1 MDKSIEKIHLYELVK
16 DFEVA
21 MLATHSGGLIHARP
35 MVIAR
40 LETEMT
46 AYLIT
51 ENTSI
56 KVEEINANSNA
67 LLTLQGARKFASVS
81 GNIAVLND
89 RTLIEL
95 MWKEAWQVWFPKGKT
110 DPSITLLKFTATAGE
125 YWDNAGM
132 QGLKYVYSAAK
143 AFVSGEK
150 PETSKEQ
157 HAKISI

>member
-1 MDKSIEKIHLYELVK
+1 
-16 DFEVA
+16 
-21 MLATHSGGLIHARP
+21 

-40 LETEMT
+40 LETEMI

-51 ENTSI
+51 DNNSI
-56 KVEEINANSNA
+56 KVEEINANSNV
-67 LLTLQGARKFASVS
+67 LLTLQGPRKFASIS
-81 GNIAVLND
+81 GNIAELND

-110 DPSITLLKFTATAGE
+110 DPSITLLKFTATEGE

-143 AFVSGEK
+143 AYVSGEK
-150 PETSKEQ
+150 PEMSKEQ